1 MTHARHVSLYFF
13 AFPRVT
19 PVMGVRF
26 RIVEVCECQEWHLG
40 SALIPIHGVS
50 ATLTPPLPRIA
61 RPDRMLAV
69 KEADT

>member
-1 MTHARHVSLYFF
+1 
-13 AFPRVT
+13 
-19 PVMGVRF
+19 MGVRF
-26 RIVEVCECQEWHLG
+26 RIVEVCECQEWHLS